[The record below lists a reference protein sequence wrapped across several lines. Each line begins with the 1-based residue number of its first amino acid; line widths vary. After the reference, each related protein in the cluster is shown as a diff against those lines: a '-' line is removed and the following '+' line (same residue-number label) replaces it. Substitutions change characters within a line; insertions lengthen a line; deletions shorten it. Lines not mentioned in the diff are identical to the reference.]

1 MRCPRCGGP
10 LVTFAVGGADES
22 AVVCESCGFA
32 GVSASHRAELA
43 DNESWERAIERFD
56 ESRLPPDRTCRTDRA
71 ESVSPPDDEAD
82 SNIGAE
88 RLEESVSVAASLRET
103 DDSEQTSS
111 E

>member
-1 MRCPRCGGP
+1 MRCPRCSGP

-32 GVSASHRAELA
+32 GVS
-43 DNESWERAIERFD
+43 
-56 ESRLPPDRTCRTDRA
+56 CRTDRA
-71 ESVSPPDDEAD
+71 ETVSPPDDEAD

-103 DDSEQTSS
+103 DESEQTSS